1 MSLKSRK
8 SIDKAGP
15 DNRDETVVT
24 FRKEAD
30 KTYTKVTKTMTRD
43 WKTGQVKKG
52 FTRPIE
58 DGPYTLVQEHAKD
71 FDEKVAEKVDSVLKL
86 LYVFN
91 WYKMVIMVP
100 FGNNRII
107 CYKY

>member
-24 FRKEAD
+24 FRKERD
-30 KTYTKVTKTMTRD
+30 KTYTKITKTMTRD

-52 FTRPIE
+52 FSRPVE
-58 DGPYTLVQEHAKD
+58 AGPYDLVIEASGG
-71 FDEKVAEKVDSVLKL
+71 FDEKVEYQD
-86 LYVFN
+86 
-91 WYKMVIMVP
+91 ID
-100 FGNNRII
+100 GII
-107 CYKY
+107 KYMYFKKIEIEDNDENE

>member
-71 FDEKVAEKVDSVLKL
+71 FDEKVVYQDIDGVTKYMYFKKIILKED
-86 LYVFN
+86 N
-91 WYKMVIMVP
+91 E
-100 FGNNRII
+100 NA
-107 CYKY
+107 